1 MTPQLTEIRCDLAR
15 GTLALTWTDEVR
27 AELPHALLRR
37 RCACAEC
44 RQLQRS
50 GGRVAGEGVTV
61 SGVVPYGLN
70 AVQLQFS
77 DGHARG
83 IFPFDYLRELVKT
96 LAPQRPGSC
105 SS

>member
-15 GTLALTWTDEVR
+15 GTLALAWADEVR
-27 AELPHALLRR
+27 AELSHALLRR
-37 RCACAEC
+37 RCGCAAC
-44 RQLQRS
+44 RQTRRS
-50 GGRVAGEGVTV
+50 GGSVDGEGVTV
-61 SGVVPYGLN
+61 SGVVPYGPN

-83 IFPFDYLRELVKT
+83 IFPFDYLRELAEE
-96 LAPQRPGSC
+96 LC

>member
-1 MTPQLTEIRCDLAR
+1 MTPQLTEIRCNLAR
-15 GTLALTWTDEVR
+15 STLALAWTDAVR

-44 RQLQRS
+44 RQLRRS
-50 GGRVAGEGVTV
+50 GGTIADEGVTV
-61 SGVVPYGLN
+61 SGVVPYGPN

-83 IFPFDYLRELVKT
+83 IFPFDYLRELAET
-96 LAPQRPGSC
+96 LAPQH
-105 SS
+105 